1 MERAIIITLLVAAL
15 LLVLA
20 GIAAAVFFAAN
31 RGFPTNN
38 PFDQRNISSQL
49 QESKTLTVD
58 TEKSLTLKVASAAGD
73 VTITGANVDTVQVK
87 VVKIAYDSS
96 QSRAD
101 EEVKG
106 IKYTIEQNGNT
117 ITLKYELPKSMNF
130 SNNVN
135 TVDFIVTVPNEVTV
149 EVDTNFGEVSV
160 SSTKG
165 NVNVRNNFGDVT
177 VENIEGAL
185 SVQTN
190 SGEVNAT
197 SIVSGN
203 ENIDLSS
210 DFGGVILEKADGND
224 ITLDSNS
231 GTITLSQVRA
241 T

>member
-1 MERAIIITLLVAAL
+1 MKRAMIITLLVAAL

-20 GIAAAVFFAAN
+20 GIAAVVFFAAN

-58 TEKSLTLKVASAAGD
+58 TEKPLTLKVASAAGD

-117 ITLKYELPKSMNF
+117 IT
-130 SNNVN
+130 SN
-135 TVDFIVTVPNEVTV
+135 
-149 EVDTNFGEVSV
+149 TNY
-160 SSTKG
+160 
-165 NVNVRNNFGDVT
+165 
-177 VENIEGAL
+177 
-185 SVQTN
+185 Q
-190 SGEVNAT
+190 
-197 SIVSGN
+197 
-203 ENIDLSS
+203 
-210 DFGGVILEKADGND
+210 
-224 ITLDSNS
+224 
-231 GTITLSQVRA
+231 SQ
-241 T
+241 